1 MGFTSVVCDHKK
13 LATQVAMLCWD
24 PFSPAVRLF
33 MQYCIYAATSMLQ
46 KRNQHRTV
54 HGLLQVCDYPS
65 FQAKTS
71 LAGHM
76 ERVVSCKFD
85 LSGRH
90 DQILSP
96 PSQLLAT

>member
-1 MGFTSVVCDHKK
+1 MQFTSVVCDHKK
-13 LATQVAMLCWD
+13 LATQVAMLC
-24 PFSPAVRLF
+24 PAVRLF
-33 MQYCIYAATSMLQ
+33 MQYCICAATSMRQ
-46 KRNQHRTV
+46 KRNQHRRV

-85 LSGRH
+85 LTGRH